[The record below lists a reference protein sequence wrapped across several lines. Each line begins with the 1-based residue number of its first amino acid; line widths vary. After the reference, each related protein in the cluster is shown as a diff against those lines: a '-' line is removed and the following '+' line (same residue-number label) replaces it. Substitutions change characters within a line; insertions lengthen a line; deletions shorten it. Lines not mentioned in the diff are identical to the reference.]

1 TPASSAERA
10 RAGRAEARRLASAGL
25 ADLAERQVKA
35 VAALDRAL
43 EARLGE
49 FDLAFGTRRTHLEG
63 QLSEAESRV
72 TEVIDAGIAEFR
84 RAASDERRLLHE
96 EAAARLEEFD
106 HATRKHLRQLVEA
119 ASDELAA
126 LEELAH
132 RVQELERTTAT
143 LLRDRPDDA
152 AVPPPPS

>member
-1 TPASSAERA
+1 MKLPGWSDPHPLGLCDTSVVDVTSSRYPLAAPEQSPSATAPSATAPSNAERG

-63 QLSEAESRV
+63 QLSEAESRL
-72 TEVIDAGIAEFR
+72 TEVIDAGVAEVR

-96 EAAARLEEFD
+96 
-106 HATRKHLRQLVEA
+106 
-119 ASDELAA
+119 
-126 LEELAH
+126 
-132 RVQELERTTAT
+132 
-143 LLRDRPDDA
+143 
-152 AVPPPPS
+152 

>member
-1 TPASSAERA
+1 MT
-10 RAGRAEARRLASAGL
+10 SAGL

-49 FDLAFGTRRTHLEG
+49 FDLAFATRRTHLEG
-63 QLSEAESRV
+63 RMSEAESRL
-72 TEVIDAGIAEFR
+72 TEAIDAGVAEFR

-96 EAAARLEEFD
+96 EAAARLDEFD
-106 HATRKHLRQLVEA
+106 RASREHLRQLTEV
-119 ASDELAA
+119 ASDGLAS

-132 RVQELERTTAT
+132 RVHELEHSTAT
-143 LLRDRPDDA
+143 LLRDLADGA
-152 AVPPPPS
+152 AVRPSASTDSASHPRSGPSEA